1 MNLIE
6 KLAEVEINPYYEM
19 SFNELSEIARA
30 FRGTYDAAAY
40 GFRYGYLK
48 GCRAQKKA
56 DQEQEPNAPENP
68 KYKTEYRRA
77 IIKKVGESKN
87 IIDLKAIYRIIDMM
101 NRWRDDEL
109 YKTLTDSEWS
119 RISIINSILVCND
132 ENNLNRISSFV
143 SCLLYPKKSQCH
155 D

>member
-6 KLAEVEINPYYEM
+6 KLRNIEINPRYDMTYD
-19 SFNELSEIARA
+19 ELCEIAQA
-30 FRGTYDAAAY
+30 FRGTIDAASY

-56 DQEQEPNAPENP
+56 DQEQWTDVPDQP
-68 KYKTEYRRA
+68 KYKAEYRRA

-87 IIDLKAIYRIIDMM
+87 IIDLKEIYRIIDMM
-101 NRWRDDEL
+101 NRWRDEKT
-109 YKTLTDSEWS
+109 YETLTDGEWS
-119 RISIINSILVCND
+119 TISIINSVMVCKD
-132 ENNLNRISSFV
+132 EKKLNLICTFLSG
-143 SCLLYPKKSQCH
+143 LLYPRKEQQH